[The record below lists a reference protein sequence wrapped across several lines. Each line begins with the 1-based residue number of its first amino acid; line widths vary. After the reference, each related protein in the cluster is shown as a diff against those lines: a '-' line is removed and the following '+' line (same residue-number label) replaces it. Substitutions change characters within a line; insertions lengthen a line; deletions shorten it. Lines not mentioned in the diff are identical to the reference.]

1 MKGVVKV
8 LLESEDAGAID
19 PGMPPVVLKATEF
32 GAWEAR
38 SKGKLLCVHD
48 WQPRLALPMGGLE
61 IIHWDHI
68 ADSNFPAGR
77 HCSKCGKV
85 DFSHSEGAT
94 EEWNLLD
101 FILS

>member
-19 PGMPPVVLKATEF
+19 PGMPPVVLTATEYK
-32 GAWEAR
+32 AWEAR

-48 WQPRLALPMGGLE
+48 WQPRLALPMGGFE
-61 IIHWDHI
+61 ITYWDRI
-68 ADSNFPAGR
+68 EVCNFPAGR
-77 HCSKCGKV
+77 FCSKCGKV

-94 EEWNLLD
+94 EEWGFLD
-101 FILS
+101 FFLP